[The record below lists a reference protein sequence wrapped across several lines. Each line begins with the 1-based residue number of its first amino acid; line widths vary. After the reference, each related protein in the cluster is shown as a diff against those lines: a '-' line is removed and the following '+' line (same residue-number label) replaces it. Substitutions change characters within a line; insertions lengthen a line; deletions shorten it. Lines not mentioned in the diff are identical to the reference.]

1 MHKLEETIPYAFPI
15 YLKCW
20 QQSVENSFSENPHL
34 HIYCKQWIP
43 ANMQILYLMLFVS
56 RVFNTMHMLLWVA
69 YQKSAH
75 KKQLAWKHTGDPL
88 KFRLRYPYSIYNI
101 IWRLIFLNI
110 KNTLQCILET
120 IKLSIL
126 DTHSKNFLF
135 ECISYACV
143 GPKELDFSLWYRS
156 GFRTFLACIYFND
169 ITKIPKVSLF
179 KSIFLQLMQ
188 DNQTAVCQ

>member
-1 MHKLEETIPYAFPI
+1 MDNRKQTWNKFQILLEISILIYRHSTFLYFHLVVQFHTSIYSMHKLEETMPYAFPI

-75 KKQLAWKHTGDPL
+75 KKQLPWKHTGDPL
-88 KFRLRYPYSIYNI
+88 KFRLRYPYSIHNI
-101 IWRLIFLNI
+101 I
-110 KNTLQCILET
+110 
-120 IKLSIL
+120 
-126 DTHSKNFLF
+126 
-135 ECISYACV
+135 
-143 GPKELDFSLWYRS
+143 
-156 GFRTFLACIYFND
+156 
-169 ITKIPKVSLF
+169 
-179 KSIFLQLMQ
+179 
-188 DNQTAVCQ
+188 